1 MRLRLLCVSLV
12 FLSVS
17 VVAWG
22 TGAVGVASS
31 SGYSD
36 PKEMRDTLQRALI
49 QQEAARKRS
58 ASFEQKARNSAA
70 EADKAANQLAA
81 LAAQVQQ
88 AEAGIAAAEARI
100 ALIDRERR
108 QLDTTLAERQRPLVQ
123 LNAAL
128 QQLSRRPVGL
138 SVVQPGS
145 VKDMVYMRAI
155 LSTALPEIQ
164 HKTADLRDEI
174 GRSRTLRRAAE
185 AAAQALRIQDRAL
198 FEQRKRLTT
207 IELQQRQAAQT
218 ASGSA
223 ERETERALA
232 LGEKARDLN
241 SLVGDLGRMDTL
253 RRQLAQLPGPLL
265 RPARP
270 AEARLP
276 EEQIKHQNSANQ
288 AAPKPYLLPVD
299 GKLLSG
305 FGVTSATGAS
315 TNITLAPRAKA
326 QIIAPAAG
334 RVAFAGPYKGYG
346 RIVIIEHEG
355 GWTSIIT
362 GLGGNAV
369 RVGHEV
375 TAGVPLG
382 VAQEG
387 RSIVSVELRHD
398 GKPVNPLR
406 FIS

>member
-1 MRLRLLCVSLV
+1 
-12 FLSVS
+12 
-17 VVAWG
+17 
-22 TGAVGVASS
+22 
-31 SGYSD
+31 
-36 PKEMRDTLQRALI
+36 MRDALQRALI

-58 ASFEQKARNSAA
+58 AGFEEKARNSAA
-70 EADKAANQLAA
+70 EADKTANRLAA
-81 LAAQVQQ
+81 LAAEVQQ

-108 QLDTTLAERQRPLVQ
+108 QLNATLAERQRPLVQ

-128 QQLSRRPVGL
+128 QQLSRRPVAL

-174 GRSRTLRRAAE
+174 GRSRNLHQAAE
-185 AAAQALRIQDRAL
+185 AAAQTLRAQNRNL
-198 FEQRKRLTT
+198 FEQRQRLTAL
-207 IELQQRQAAQT
+207 ELQQRQITKT
-218 ASGSA
+218 AGSSA
-223 ERETERALA
+223 EREAERALT

-241 SLVGDLGRMDTL
+241 SLVVDLDRMGTL

-265 RPARP
+265 RPAKP
-270 AEARLP
+270 SEARLP
-276 EEQIKHQNSANQ
+276 EAAKPPQLSADQ
-288 AAPKPYLLPVD
+288 AAPKLYLLPVN
-299 GKLLSG
+299 GKLVSG
-305 FGVTSATGAS
+305 FGVPNATGTS
-315 TNITLAPRAKA
+315 TNITLVPRAKA

-346 RIVIIEHEG
+346 RIVIIEHDG

-362 GLGGNAV
+362 GLGRNSV
-369 RVGHEV
+369 KVGDTV
-375 TAGVPLG
+375 TAGMPLG
-382 VAQEG
+382 AAQNG
-387 RSIVSVELRHD
+387 RSTVSVELRHD
-398 GKPVNPLR
+398 GEPVNPLR